1 MRTAAINAVFNNFP
15 ALKQA
20 LQIIG
25 ESFDDD
31 YGRRAS
37 GLLALMAHSSVL
49 LDVSNDFVGH
59 QVKTCKVKLCLQR
72 KMLRP
77 SCKTTVPQ

>member
-1 MRTAAINAVFNNFP
+1 MRMAAINAVLNNFP

-25 ESFDDD
+25 ESPDDD
-31 YGRRAS
+31 YGRRGS

-49 LDVSNDFVGH
+49 LDVS
-59 QVKTCKVKLCLQR
+59 K
-72 KMLRP
+72 
-77 SCKTTVPQ
+77 

>member
-1 MRTAAINAVFNNFP
+1 MQMAAINSVLNNFP

-25 ESFDDD
+25 ESPDDD
-31 YGRRAS
+31 YGRRGS

-49 LDVSNDFVGH
+49 LDVS
-59 QVKTCKVKLCLQR
+59 K
-72 KMLRP
+72 
-77 SCKTTVPQ
+77 